1 MEIKF
6 VGVALTMNLSHNIFI
21 IVVAKR
27 TAEFV
32 IVHVRF
38 AFPLP
43 PASSHF
49 IRVGHLELP
58 VGALPGDAAG
68 VGAVRE
74 ELQQELP

>member
-6 VGVALTMNLSHNIFI
+6 VGIAFTMNFSHNIFI
-21 IVVAKR
+21 IVVAKC

-38 AFPLP
+38 AFSLS
-43 PASSHF
+43 PAPSHF
-49 IRVGHLELP
+49 VRVGHLELSI
-58 VGALPGDAAG
+58 GALPGDAVG

-74 ELQQELP
+74 KLQ